1 MANSSI
7 LGASPDELVSV
18 RRSAQKKTLLVLNN
32 AAESLSTTYAI
43 TIDPVDIEDYDR
55 VTIQIRNTDASI
67 AYTAQVF
74 GTLFG
79 EPSAPATAAAA
90 GSHWCQI
97 GDDITCAASSGT
109 LKSISTTGLRQL
121 CVRIKTASST
131 DTLDAGNCIVFCQ
144 GTI

>member
-55 VTIQIRNTDASI
+55 VTIQIRNTDGSI

-109 LKSISTTGLRQL
+109 MKSISTTGLRQL

-131 DTLDAGNCIVFCQ
+131 DTLDAGNCLVFLQ

>member
-1 MANSSI
+1 MANT
-7 LGASPDELVSV
+7 VT
-18 RRSAQKKTLLVLNN
+18 KTRISNSLKTMLALNGDD
-32 AAESLSTTYAI
+32 ESLSTTYAI
-43 TIDPVDIEDYDR
+43 TIDPVDVEAYER
-55 VTIQIRNTDASI
+55 ATIQIRNTDGSI

-79 EPSAPATAAAA
+79 APTAPATAAAA

-97 GDDITCAASSGT
+97 GDDITCAAASGT
-109 LKSISTTGLRQL
+109 LKSISTTGLRGL

-131 DTLDAGNCIVFCQ
+131 DTLDAGNCLVFLQ

>member
-1 MANSSI
+1 MANTVTTTRHSN
-7 LGASPDELVSV
+7 SV
-18 RRSAQKKTLLVLNN
+18 KTSLAING

-43 TIDPVDIEDYDR
+43 TIDPLDVETYDR
-55 VTIQIRNTDASI
+55 ATIQIRNTDASLV
-67 AYTAQVF
+67 YTAQVF

-97 GDDITCAASSGT
+97 GDDITVAVSSGT

-131 DTLDAGNCIVFCQ
+131 DTLDAGNCLVFLQ

>member
-1 MANSSI
+1 MANTVTSTRLSNS
-7 LGASPDELVSV
+7 L
-18 RRSAQKKTLLVLNN
+18 KTSLAING

-43 TIDPVDIEDYDR
+43 TIDPIDVEAYER
-55 VTIQIRNTDASI
+55 ATIQIRNTDASLV
-67 AYTAQVF
+67 YTAQVF

-79 EPSAPATAAAA
+79 EPAAPATAAAA

-97 GDDITCAASSGT
+97 GDDITIAVSSGT

-131 DTLDAGNCIVFCQ
+131 DTLDAGNCLVFLQ

>member
-1 MANSSI
+1 MANTVTKSRISNT
-7 LGASPDELVSV
+7 L
-18 RRSAQKKTLLVLNN
+18 KTLLALNGG
-32 AAESLSTTYAI
+32 AESLSTTYAI
-43 TIDPVDIEDYDR
+43 TIDPVDVEAYER
-55 VTIQIRNTDASI
+55 ATIQIRNTDASI

-79 EPSAPATAAAA
+79 APTAPATAAAA

-97 GDDITCAASSGT
+97 GDDITCAAASGT
-109 LKSISTTGLRQL
+109 LKSISTTGLRGL

-131 DTLDAGNCIVFCQ
+131 DTLDAGNCLVFLQ

>member
-55 VTIQIRNTDASI
+55 VTIQIRNTDGSI

-109 LKSISTTGLRQL
+109 MKSISTTGLRQL

-131 DTLDAGNCIVFCQ
+131 ETLDAGNCIVFWQ

>member
-1 MANSSI
+1 MANTETTTRQSNS
-7 LGASPDELVSV
+7 LRTKLVI
-18 RRSAQKKTLLVLNN
+18 NGG
-32 AAESLSTTYAI
+32 AESLSTTYAI
-43 TIDPVDIEDYDR
+43 TIDPTDVSTYDR
-55 VTIQIRNTDASI
+55 ATIQIRNTDASLV
-67 AYTAQVF
+67 YTAQVF

-97 GDDITCAASSGT
+97 GDDITVAVSSGT
-109 LKSISTTGLRQL
+109 LKSISTTGLRQI

-131 DTLDAGNCIVFCQ
+131 DTVDAGNCLVFCQ

>member
-1 MANSSI
+1 MANTVTKKRISN
-7 LGASPDELVSV
+7 SV
-18 RRSAQKKTLLVLNN
+18 KTLLALNGG
-32 AAESLSTTYAI
+32 AESLSTTYAI
-43 TIDPVDIEDYDR
+43 TIDPLDVESYER
-55 VTIQIRNTDASI
+55 ATIQIRNTDASLV
-67 AYTAQVF
+67 YTAQVF

-79 EPSAPATAAAA
+79 GPTAPATAAAA

-97 GDDITCAASSGT
+97 GDDITIAVSSGT

-131 DTLDAGNCIVFCQ
+131 DTLDAGNCLVFLQ

>member
-55 VTIQIRNTDASI
+55 VTIQIRNTDGSI

-79 EPSAPATAAAA
+79 EPTAPATAAAA

-109 LKSISTTGLRQL
+109 MKSISTTGLRQI

-131 DTLDAGNCIVFCQ
+131 DTLDAGNCLVFAQ

>member
-1 MANSSI
+1 MANTVTKKRISN
-7 LGASPDELVSV
+7 SV
-18 RRSAQKKTLLVLNN
+18 KTLLALNGG
-32 AAESLSTTYAI
+32 AESLSTTYAI
-43 TIDPVDIEDYDR
+43 TIDPLDVESYER
-55 VTIQIRNTDASI
+55 ATIQIRNTDASLV
-67 AYTAQVF
+67 YTAQVF

-79 EPSAPATAAAA
+79 EPTAPATAAAA

-97 GDDITCAASSGT
+97 GDDITIAVSSGT

-131 DTLDAGNCIVFCQ
+131 DTLDAGNCLVFLQ